1 MQLVT
6 ANLDGAYGMHWGN
19 KKCIKF
25 LACKN
30 LKARD
35 NVGDPGIHQHKCQML
50 KLSTKVYV
58 TK

>member
-1 MQLVT
+1 VQLVT
-6 ANLDGAYGMHWGN
+6 VNLDEAYGTHWGN

-35 NVGDPGIHQHKCQML
+35 SFGDPGIDQQKCQML
-50 KLSTKVYV
+50 KLSLKVCV
-58 TK
+58 KK